1 MFTNYQNNTVGLNMK
16 KEIEMICV
24 SDLEGFDRDV
34 YEASKKTLTAHLE
47 KFGWKF
53 GDCVVEEDDKVWS
66 CKPAAIWFLTPDLVC
81 HTED

>member
-1 MFTNYQNNTVGLNMK
+1 MK

-24 SDLEGFDRDV
+24 SDIEGFDREV
-34 YEASKKTLTAHLE
+34 YEASKVELTKHLE
-47 KFGWKF
+47 RFGWKF

-66 CKPAAIWFLTPDLVC
+66 CKPAAIWFLTPDFVC

>member
-1 MFTNYQNNTVGLNMK
+1 MK

-24 SDLEGFDRDV
+24 SDIEGFDRAV
-34 YEASKKTLTAHLE
+34 YEASKVELTKHLE

-53 GDCVVEEDDKVWS
+53 GDCVIEEDDKVWS
-66 CKPAAIWFLTPDLVC
+66 CKPAAIWFLTPDFVC